1 MSPLRS
7 ALHRYIAMRRGLGHK
22 FQAQERQLTDFVAFM
37 DNRGAGIVTYKL
49 ALEWATLPAERH
61 NSWAGRL
68 CYVRGFARHMV
79 NIEPRTE
86 IPPVNAL
93 PRLGRVIKPYIY
105 TDEDIQKLL
114 AAALD
119 LSPADGLRPWTFH
132 GLFGLLAVTGLRI
145 SEALWMQRH
154 DVDLQQGV
162 LTIRDTKFGKSRLVP
177 VHSTTQE
184 VLLKY
189 VARRDEHPDRRRSP
203 YFFVTER
210 GRRLQYHYVNP
221 VFLKISRQIG
231 FRGPEDQTGPRL
243 HDFRHRFAVQT
254 LTGWYRSGEDVEG
267 LLPILST
274 YLGHTCVR
282 DTYWYLSLCPELMEH
297 VARRLDRRWEALP

>member
-1 MSPLRS
+1 
-7 ALHRYIAMRRGLGHK
+7 MRRGLGHK
-22 FQAQERQLTDFVAFM
+22 FQSQERQLTDFVAFM
-37 DNRGAGIVTYKL
+37 DNRGAGIITYKL

-61 NSWAGRL
+61 NSWAERL

-93 PRLGRVIKPYIY
+93 PRLGRAIKPYIY

-154 DVDLQQGV
+154 DVDLQQGI

-177 VHSTTQE
+177 IHLTTQE
-184 VLLKY
+184 VLLQY
-189 VARRDEHPDRRRSP
+189 VARRDEHLDRQRSP
-203 YFFVTER
+203 YFFVTEH

-221 VFLKISRQIG
+221 VFLKLSRQIG
-231 FRGPEDQTGPRL
+231 FRGPGDQTGPRL

-297 VARRLDRRWEALP
+297 VARRLDRRWEGMP